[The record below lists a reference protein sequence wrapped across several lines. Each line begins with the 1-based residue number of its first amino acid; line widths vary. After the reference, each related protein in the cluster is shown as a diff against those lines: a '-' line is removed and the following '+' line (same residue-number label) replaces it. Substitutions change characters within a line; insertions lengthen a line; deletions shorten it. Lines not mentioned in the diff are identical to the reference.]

1 MQKQVRVILPH
12 IQQIWFKIYNHPVVI
27 NQQQMV
33 NIKYKLIFYKK
44 MLRLIILFICLQ
56 IVLVVINIGLRIV
69 KTLLKLWHLRFIVDL
84 IQVKL
89 VKQKTFIFPYLIFN
103 MLIKTMQLQLN
114 LFCHSSLIL
123 IIAKMEIQI
132 MKYQH
137 QTQVIKIQELILFK
151 IQKTLL

>member
-1 MQKQVRVILPH
+1 M
-12 IQQIWFKIYNHPVVI
+12 
-27 NQQQMV
+27 
-33 NIKYKLIFYKK
+33 
-44 MLRLIILFICLQ
+44 
-56 IVLVVINIGLRIV
+56 
-69 KTLLKLWHLRFIVDL
+69 DL

-123 IIAKMEIQI
+123 IIAKMDIQI

-137 QTQVIKIQELILFK
+137 QTQVFKIQELILFK
-151 IQKTLL
+151 IQQT